1 MDINVL
7 ELPFLIFF
15 ISILILLIFQY
26 MNKKNYINNLFLSF
40 FIGIFF
46 IIFFHIMDSELNLIY
61 SSIVYV
67 SLFYLLANFFQQN
80 KSGIQLSFL
89 KKIYFSKK
97 RRVKVNELYSKSFE
111 KDKFQKTLKK
121 LYEMNIIIKR
131 KRILVRSKFI
141 YFFFYLVLMMR
152 KLYNIDVK

>member
-46 IIFFHIMDSELNLIY
+46 IIFFYIMDSELNLIY
-61 SSIVYV
+61 SSLVYV

-80 KSGIQLSFL
+80 KSGIQLGFI

-97 RRVKVNELYSKSFE
+97 RRVKVTELYSKSFE

-141 YFFFYLVLMMR
+141 YFFFFLVLIMR

>member
-1 MDINVL
+1 
-7 ELPFLIFF
+7 
-15 ISILILLIFQY
+15 
-26 MNKKNYINNLFLSF
+26 
-40 FIGIFF
+40 
-46 IIFFHIMDSELNLIY
+46 MDSELNLIY